1 MIIYICLVVL
11 IGLIFG
17 SFSTAFS
24 YRFPRGINFIKGRSF
39 CDKCK
44 TQISWYDNLPL
55 LSFILLGGRC
65 RACHKKISF
74 RYPLIELAVAS
85 SFLLIFL
92 VATGCGINSSPVCL
106 WKDSL
111 GLLFYPFIF
120 FIFLLTELIFII
132 DLEKRIIPD
141 ELVFIA
147 IALTAF
153 ALIFINGSQFY
164 LRLLTAMVSAFGL
177 LLIHLA
183 TRGRGMGLGDVKFA
197 LLPGLFLGWPLAL
210 VWLFVAFLT
219 GAIVAIILI
228 LLGRAKGKDKIAFG
242 PFLAISFYLVTLYG
256 NTFLKWIIP

>member
-24 YRFPRGINFIKGRSF
+24 YRFPRRINFIKGRSF

-44 TQISWYDNLPL
+44 TKISWYDNLPL
-55 LSFILLGGRC
+55 ISFVLLGGRC

-74 RYPLIELAVAS
+74 RYPLIELAIAS

-92 VATGCGINSSPVCL
+92 VAGSCGINASPLCL

-111 GLLFYPFIF
+111 GFLFYPFVL
-120 FIFLLTELIFII
+120 FIFLLTSWIFII

-153 ALIFINGSQFY
+153 ALIFIKGDQFY
-164 LRLLTAMVSAFGL
+164 LRLLTATVSAFSL
-177 LLIHLA
+177 LLIHLT

-210 VWLFVAFLT
+210 VWLFAAFLT

-242 PFLAISFYLVTLYG
+242 PFLALAFYLVTLYG

>member
-24 YRFPRGINFIKGRSF
+24 YRFPRGINFVKGRSF

-44 TQISWYDNLPL
+44 RQIAWYDNLPL
-55 LSFILLGGRC
+55 ISFILLGGRC
-65 RACHKKISF
+65 RACRKRILI
-74 RYPLIELAVAS
+74 RYPLIELGIAT
-85 SFLLIFL
+85 FFL
-92 VATGCGINSSPVCL
+92 VTYLVAAGCPVNASPICL
-106 WKDSL
+106 WKASL
-111 GLLFYPFIF
+111 GLTFYPVVF
-120 FIFLLTELIFII
+120 FVFLLTSLVFII

-147 IALTAF
+147 LAITTLS
-153 ALIFINGSQFY
+153 LIFVGGDQFY
-164 LRLLTAMVSAFGL
+164 LRLLSAVGASFAL
-177 LLIHLA
+177 LLIHLL

-210 VWLFVAFLT
+210 VWLFASFLT

-242 PFLAISFYLVTLYG
+242 PFLAISFYLVALYG
-256 NTFLKWIIP
+256 NIFLKWIIP